1 MADKIIN
8 PAAASSAASGKP
20 KSGLGVLALASIVI
34 SSMIGGGIYSLPQN
48 MAAGASAGA
57 VLLAWVIT
65 GFGVFF
71 IANTFRI
78 LSTVKPDL
86 TAGIYMYSREGFG
99 PSAGPTGFAKS
110 AATSVMP

>member
-57 VLLAWVIT
+57 DLAAAGA
-65 GFGVFF
+65 GFRPIFEF
-71 IANTFRI
+71 SS
-78 LSTVKPDL
+78 LSALAMT
-86 TAGIYMYSREGFG
+86 
-99 PSAGPTGFAKS
+99 
-110 AATSVMP
+110 